1 MAYIQKA
8 NVVLRVKDSE
18 VEYYLNLGYNLI
30 DEQGKI
36 IREAIPNDIHVL
48 QKHFIESKKTIDDLK
63 KEVVELKAKLAAKTE
78 EVKTET
84 VEKPT
89 RGRKT
94 KE

>member
-30 DEQGKI
+30 DEQGKV
-36 IREAIPNDIHVL
+36 IRESIPNDMHTL
-48 QKHFIESKKTIDDLK
+48 QKHFIDSKKIIEGLK
-63 KEVVELKAKLAAKTE
+63 KENAQLKAALAAKTE

-84 VEKPT
+84 VDKPT